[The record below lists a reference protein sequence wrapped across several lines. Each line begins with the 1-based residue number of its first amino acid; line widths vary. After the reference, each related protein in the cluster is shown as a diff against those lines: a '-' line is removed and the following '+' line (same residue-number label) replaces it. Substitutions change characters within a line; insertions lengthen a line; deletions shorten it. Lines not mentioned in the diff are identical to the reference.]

1 MAPPSSPV
9 ATVTVVLPATPHA
22 LMTVSR
28 ETLVSSP
35 ITSYRASKTLLA
47 RFSQSGRQERR
58 RCVQARFGSSRHEDA
73 VGHARVEMHVV
84 VERRAEVHGD
94 RAVFQASP
102 VELPAIDIH
111 RSDRIQPDRSR
122 LLLLVIRPA
131 RPTLAPVP
139 LADRSLE
146 ALWRTA

>member
-35 ITSYRASKTLLA
+35 ISSYRASKTLLA

-84 VERRAEVHGD
+84 VLALTGCFAGICFRHD
-94 RAVFQASP
+94 
-102 VELPAIDIH
+102 IDT
-111 RSDRIQPDRSR
+111 SDVQ
-122 LLLLVIRPA
+122 LWMATLVIQAIPYAAAVGMAIISA
-131 RPTLAPVP
+131 RNNQ
-139 LADRSLE
+139 
-146 ALWRTA
+146 